1 MNIPNRNILLAI
13 AVVLIVGAIW
23 YIEASKPPIVVG
35 TSVAISATST
45 TATLAATIVADQKAG
60 YAPAVEL
67 IPGGD
72 PSATGTTPFGA
83 PASSG
88 FINTTPFKL
97 KDLIGKKVILID
109 FWTYSCIN
117 CLRAQPYLNAWYQKY
132 KGQGLVIIGIESPEF
147 DFEKNYNN
155 VVQAIA
161 NQYHIQYPVVE
172 DNNLA
177 TWNAYQ
183 NQYWPADYL
192 IDIAGYVTD
201 THFGEGDYAAT
212 ESKIQA
218 ALTQRDQVLNLP
230 DTVPT
235 GTVNPSNAITVSA
248 NGVQSPE
255 TYFGAARN
263 EFLGNGTQSAVGVQQ
278 LIAPSTTQLNTLYL
292 DGTWN
297 FQDQYASNQA
307 AGAKIIYEYNSKN
320 VYMVATASK
329 PVKLTILIDGKPIS
343 ATMRGA
349 DVATDGTVTVQENRL
364 YNLVEG
370 SDYGERTLEIIVN
383 SPGLDAYTFTFG

>member
-1 MNIPNRNILLAI
+1 MNLTNRNILLVV

-23 YIEASKPPIVVG
+23 YIEGSKPPVVAG
-35 TSVAISATST
+35 TSVALLATST
-45 TATLAATIVADQKAG
+45 TPTLAALIAADQNAG
-60 YAPAVEL
+60 YPPAVEI

-72 PSATGTTPFGA
+72 PSATGTTPFGV

-88 FINTTPFKL
+88 FINTAPFKL

-117 CLRAQPYLNAWYQKY
+117 CLRAQPYLNAWYDKY
-132 KGQGLVIIGIESPEF
+132 KDQGLVIIGIESPEF

-192 IDIAGYVTD
+192 IDIGGYVTD

-218 ALTQRDQVLNLP
+218 ALTQRDQVLGLP

-235 GTVNPSNAITVSA
+235 GTVNPSDAIAVSST
-248 NGVQSPE
+248 GVQSPE
-255 TYFGAARN
+255 TYFGADRN
-263 EFLGNGTQSAVGVQQ
+263 QFLGNGTQGAIGVQQ
-278 LIAPSTTQLNTLYL
+278 LTTPSTIHLNTLYL
-292 DGTWN
+292 GGTWN
-297 FQDQYASNQA
+297 FQNEYASNQA
-307 AGAKIIYEYNSKN
+307 AGAKIIYKYNSKN
-320 VYMVATASK
+320 VYMVSTASK
-329 PVKLTILIDGKPIS
+329 PVNLTVLIDGKPIS
-343 ATMRGA
+343 ASMRGA
-349 DVATDGTVTVQENRL
+349 DVAADGTVTVQENRL
-364 YNLVEG
+364 YKLVEG
-370 SDYGERTLEIIVN
+370 SDYGEHTLEIIVN
-383 SPGLDAYTFTFG
+383 NPGLDAYTFTFG